1 MFPMHI
7 GATGATAREAM
18 RPGVLQYYRNVETI
32 FSQLPDSYAEHLP
45 RLKGVRE
52 TLANLPY
59 EKFCREQGVFG
70 DAAEVI
76 DRLQAARDDFG
87 LSQIICW
94 FDQGNVLP
102 RAEVE
107 RTMRRFAEQ
116 VMPKL
121 GAG

>member
-1 MFPMHI
+1 MALMLPTYV
-7 GATGATAREAM
+7 GQREAM
-18 RPGVLQYYRNVETI
+18 RPGVHKYYRNIQTI
-32 FSQLPDSYAEHLP
+32 FSQIPASYAEHLP
-45 RLKGVRE
+45 RLKMIDENV
-52 TLANLPY
+52 ANLPF
-59 EKFCREQGVFG
+59 EKFCRDQGVFG

-94 FDQGNVLP
+94 FDQGNALP

-107 RTMRRFAEQ
+107 ATMKRFAES

-121 GAG
+121 A